1 MAAYLGLT
9 LCLSSEGV
17 EHPSVVASN
26 YDAVDMT
33 SILNV
38 GVIGNSLV
46 ARRCKGLVCRQ
57 TSAL

>member
-9 LCLSSEGV
+9 LCLGSEGV
-17 EHPSVVASN
+17 GYPSMVASN

-33 SILNV
+33 SILTV
-38 GVIGNSLV
+38 EVIGTSLV
-46 ARRCKGLVCRQ
+46 SRRREGVVCRQ